1 MNLWTWRGLVHSFA
15 GSVRSTSQPIEQATE
30 LQRPL
35 EQSERGTCGEALLR
49 SIEFKA

>member
-1 MNLWTWRGLVHSFA
+1 MNLWTWRGLAHSFA

-30 LQRPL
+30 LQRTQKQL
-35 EQSERGTCGEALLR
+35 ERGTFGEGILR